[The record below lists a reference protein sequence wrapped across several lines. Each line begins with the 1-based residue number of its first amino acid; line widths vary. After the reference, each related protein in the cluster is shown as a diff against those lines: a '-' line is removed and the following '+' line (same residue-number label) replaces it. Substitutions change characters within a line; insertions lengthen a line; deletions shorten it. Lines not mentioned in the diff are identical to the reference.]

1 MFPSACKYI
10 LILALLLAGCKDLP
24 GPEQVKYLDGYWEIA
39 QVEFPDGGT
48 RDYPVNTTVDYY
60 HLEGR
65 KGYRKKLQP
74 NADGTFATSDDALPL
89 QVAVNSG
96 GLTLVFEGDSGTWE
110 EHVEALTPE
119 EMTLL
124 HSNGLRYRYRKYEP
138 INLNP

>member
-1 MFPSACKYI
+1 MA
-10 LILALLLAGCKDLP
+10 LILAGCQEPP
-24 GPEQVKYLDGYWEIA
+24 GLEQVKHLDGYWEIA

-48 RDYPVNTTVDYY
+48 RDYPINTTVDYY
-60 HLEGR
+60 HLEGQ

-89 QVAVNSG
+89 QVVVKGG

-110 EHVEALTPE
+110 EQVEALTPV

-124 HSNGLRYRYRKYEP
+124 HSNGLRYHYRKYEP